1 METRKKRTLAF
12 DQQALGDVD
21 IGIIG
26 QPTQALTKNMKEQG
40 EAHVDV
46 CVTFVVAVVIAYVN
60 TMEVELHKTINMIEE

>member
-1 METRKKRTLAF
+1 
-12 DQQALGDVD
+12 
-21 IGIIG
+21 
-26 QPTQALTKNMKEQG
+26 MKEQG